1 MAHDAAAVLKQ
12 VKNLEDFRVLMALLE
27 QLDYENLI
35 TTNQAEIAR
44 ELDMQRQNVQRSI
57 KRLMA
62 LGVLLRG
69 RRSALAAPTGSTRS
83 SVGVERQEPHRHAG
97 SGAQEAN
104 GEGRDQGRDRGR
116 PASPAGSPR
125 ARPEH
130 AGYVHRVNPR
140 EAPTGCLRTNPRSE
154 ARAHLR
160 KLRLQCSEPEPKR
173 VLRAEGALR
182 CFSETARSK
191 SRSRAPS
198 GGPPGA
204 FATWQAAGGR
214 APQPPAR
221 SVGVVPGRQGCCC
234 AVVARALTPIHSDSA
249 PPPPLRGPLARF
261 SSGGRV
267 KGLVRPAAPAGA
279 RTRPLDATGATQ
291 ACRQGVGGA
300 LFPGTPALGERPRQ
314 GRRRRL

>member
-1 MAHDAAAVLKQ
+1 MAW
-12 VKNLEDFRVLMALLE
+12 
-27 QLDYENLI
+27 
-35 TTNQAEIAR
+35 
-44 ELDMQRQNVQRSI
+44 
-57 KRLMA
+57 
-62 LGVLLRG
+62 
-69 RRSALAAPTGSTRS
+69 
-83 SVGVERQEPHRHAG
+83 ERQEPHRHAG

-191 SRSRAPS
+191 SRSRRLRRPS
-198 GGPPGA
+198 GA

-234 AVVARALTPIHSDSA
+234 AVAARALTPIHPTVPSA
-249 PPPPLRGPLARF
+249 PARPLARF

-267 KGLVRPAAPAGA
+267 KGLVRPEDTRRGRGHGPLTRPERPKPAG
-279 RTRPLDATGATQ
+279 RVSGRF
-291 ACRQGVGGA
+291 
-300 LFPGTPALGERPRQ
+300 FPGTPALGERPRQ

>member
-1 MAHDAAAVLKQ
+1 MAW
-12 VKNLEDFRVLMALLE
+12 
-27 QLDYENLI
+27 
-35 TTNQAEIAR
+35 
-44 ELDMQRQNVQRSI
+44 
-57 KRLMA
+57 
-62 LGVLLRG
+62 
-69 RRSALAAPTGSTRS
+69 
-83 SVGVERQEPHRHAG
+83 ERQEPHRHAG

-173 VLRAEGALR
+173 VLSEQKARLGVSPKQREARADQERPAALRGVRHVAGGWGKSTPSHQPGALGSFLGVKAKLLRGR
-182 CFSETARSK
+182 CASLD
-191 SRSRAPS
+191 PH
-198 GGPPGA
+198 PP
-204 FATWQAAGGR
+204 
-214 APQPPAR
+214 
-221 SVGVVPGRQGCCC
+221 
-234 AVVARALTPIHSDSA
+234 DSA
-249 PPPPLRGPLARF
+249 PPPLRGPLARF

-267 KGLVRPAAPAGA
+267 KGLVRPAPAAGA
-279 RTRPLDATGATQ
+279 RTRPLTRPERPKPAG
-291 ACRQGVGGA
+291 RVSGA
-300 LFPGTPALGERPRQ
+300 LFPAPPALGERPRQ